1 MSTEEAVEA
10 VTSPEVRQQV
20 RPELD
25 FILVGSD
32 MKEAG
37 SHKEVLGE
45 EPGREAPGV
54 GRAETL
60 TSRHRENLIRFSMS
74 SEVVLTESGA
84 GIQIIAQS

>member
-45 EPGREAPGV
+45 ERGREAPGV

-60 TSRHRENLIRFSMS
+60 TSRHRENSIRFSVS
-74 SEVVLTESGA
+74 CEVMVTESGV

>member
-45 EPGREAPGV
+45 ERGREAPGV

>member
-45 EPGREAPGV
+45 ERGREAPGV

-60 TSRHRENLIRFSMS
+60 TSRHRENWIRFSMS

>member
-45 EPGREAPGV
+45 ERGREAPGV

-60 TSRHRENLIRFSMS
+60 TS
-74 SEVVLTESGA
+74 SEVVLNESGA

>member
-45 EPGREAPGV
+45 ERGREAPGV

-74 SEVVLTESGA
+74 CEVMLTESGA

>member
-45 EPGREAPGV
+45 ERGREAPGV

-60 TSRHRENLIRFSMS
+60 TSRHRENLIQY
-74 SEVVLTESGA
+74 EQLGCVD
-84 GIQIIAQS
+84 

>member
-45 EPGREAPGV
+45 ERGREAPGV

-74 SEVVLTESGA
+74 SEVVLTKSGA